1 MKKSLWFCLGACC
14 ALTGAVCAEEVVV
27 GAGLTHAFTNGSAQ
41 VQSDAV
47 RVADR
52 AVLEK
57 SGAGTLTLQTGVF
70 TENHPVQINVRAG
83 AVKVVETEPL
93 VTAYPKPTAVMEKA
107 AFWLDAAEGG
117 TMSLRV
123 GTEDEV
129 ETWRDVRETGAGTTE
144 NPFAYPRAVVW
155 TNQHLTA
162 FPQRKAYLEKDA
174 VYFRGYGNG
183 CFMNWVKPNGAQ
195 ATISNLRNVFIVQSA
210 ASNYGYTLGQR
221 AGQQP
226 YFQTGGGKLWC
237 THNYENMPMHASRT
251 YVNGAEVDPFTTSY
265 VTKSIMVMEIE
276 CLGDPQ
282 SAQCFFNDRDMQ
294 LKTTAGSELPLVNDK
309 KVNPILG
316 TSAQTGGGN
325 RAGGEYVHEMLL
337 FTNQLTA
344 AERMAVS
351 DWLNQKW
358 KGTPP
363 PASLPAT
370 TVTLATNG
378 AFVVDGEMPAVT
390 LKGDGLLRKEGAGAL
405 TLRSS
410 YQPRNAA
417 THVAVAEG
425 TLALGY
431 GLPFTCAA
439 GDVITSTQ
447 QYYGPE
453 LAPPVAGDDATR
465 LVKNGTGPITLDA
478 IPAGVTKIQ
487 VNGGELTLADPERPQ
502 NLVAP
507 AGPENMRVDPAATG
521 TTFGFEEFTAENTQ
535 YVNVAS
541 NGVKY
546 GWHAIVPPLL
556 DGKTQDS
563 QVFFYN
569 TAKGSRPSW
578 GLPTTAPEGTSVL
591 TIKNNASA
599 WTEIEVPQSGL
610 YTLTFWVAARGG
622 GYAGRQ
628 LEVLVGSA
636 ADTLTSY
643 GTFQTLSASWMKVV
657 FQNVRLSAGRQ
668 QFWFRSLYLNDD
680 RCTLIDQISFVY
692 QPEEVGVYSIPN
704 GDFEIQA
711 PDFVNAYSLD
721 NTNRVPGFTVKQ
733 PDSTGVATHGNEVLG
748 GVSGS
753 SSFGVYGADTW
764 RHFNLPWNRPGS
776 RVQFMMTGNGSELT
790 TTFTPPAGTWRFVAD
805 ASVWQVTYE
814 TSDAYDLAARVTIGE
829 RTVDLGVYNL
839 VNHKLV
845 ARTWPNAFTTDGT
858 TPVTLTLTGSVAV
871 NRRCGHA
878 MIDNLKLMPVPFVG
892 TSLLANGGF
901 EGGTGWTFDIAPKP
915 QLSGPNDSQTI
926 SGSRIMSYDHDA
938 AGFYSRYFGS
948 EWFQGNYCVV
958 LVNED
963 AIYQSVTFPT
973 GGLYRLSANMS
984 SRCVPGQTS
993 FGSGGNPVACYL
1005 AKDGVTN
1012 WLGRTDSLMLTN
1024 YHEYAFIARVPEAG
1038 GTYDVGFKGQIR
1050 WDGTWAGKIDRSS
1063 MLDAAQLYRIET
1075 EKPIEIPENL
1085 EIEVAPGACL
1095 KLDFDGTNEINRL
1108 VLGGVSRAGFVSLAE
1123 CPHLLGT
1130 LSGRGTLF
1138 IRPKGTTI
1146 LFR

>member
-1 MKKSLWFCLGACC
+1 MRKYMLSWLGACC
-14 ALTGAVCAEEVVV
+14 ALTGATRAEEVAV
-27 GAGLTHAFTNGSAQ
+27 GAGLTHAFTNEAAQ

-52 AVLEK
+52 AVLEM
-57 SGAGTLTLQTGVF
+57 SGAGTLTLQTGAF
-70 TENHPVQINVRAG
+70 TENRPVQIDVRAG

-107 AFWLDAAEGG
+107 AFWLDAAESG
-117 TMSLRV
+117 TMSLRA

-144 NPFAYPRAVVW
+144 NPFAYPRAVAW

-174 VYFRGYGNG
+174 VYCRGYGNG
-183 CFMNWVKPNGAQ
+183 CFMNWVKPNGTQ

-210 ASNYGYTLGQR
+210 ASSYGYTLGQR
-221 AGQQP
+221 SGQQP
-226 YFQTGGGKLWC
+226 YFQIGGGMLWC

-265 VTKSIMVMEIE
+265 TTKSIMVMEVE

-294 LKTTAGSELPLVNDK
+294 LKTTAGTELPQVDGK
-309 KVNPILG
+309 KINPILG

-344 AERMAVS
+344 VERMAVS

-358 KGTPP
+358 KGTLP

-378 AFVVDGEMPAVT
+378 AFVVDGEVPAVT

-410 YQPRNAA
+410 YRPRNAA

-453 LAPPVAGDDATR
+453 LAPPVAGGDATR
-465 LVKNGTGPITLDA
+465 LVKNGTGPVTLDA

-507 AGPENMRVDPAATG
+507 ADPEDMCVDPAATG
-521 TTFGFEEFTAENTQ
+521 TTFCFEEFTAENTQ

-541 NGVKY
+541 NGVRY

-556 DGKTQDS
+556 DGKQQES

-569 TAKGSRPSW
+569 TAFGSRPSW
-578 GLPTTAPEGTSVL
+578 GLPTSAPEGTSVL

-599 WTEIEVPQSGL
+599 WTEIEVPRSGL
-610 YTLTFWVAARGG
+610 YTLTFWAAPRSS
-622 GYAGRQ
+622 GYTGRQ
-628 LEVLVGSA
+628 LEVLVGPD
-636 ADTLTSY
+636 ADNLTSC
-643 GTFQTLSASWMKVV
+643 GAFQTSSASWAK
-657 FQNVRLSAGRQ
+657 FTFRNVPLSAGRQ

-680 RCTLIDQISFVY
+680 RCTLVDQISFVR
-692 QPEEVGVYSIPN
+692 QSDEVGVYSIPN

-711 PDFVNAYSLD
+711 PDFVNSYSLS

-733 PDSTGVATHGNEVLG
+733 PDSIGIATHVNEVLG
-748 GVSGS
+748 GTSGS
-753 SSFGVYGADTW
+753 SSFGVYGTSGW

-776 RVQFMMTGNGSELT
+776 RVQFMMTGNGSELS

-814 TSDAYDLAARVTIGE
+814 ASDAYNLAARVTMGE
-829 RTVDLGVYNL
+829 RTVDLGVCSL

-858 TPVTLTLTGSVAV
+858 TPVTLTLAGSVAV
-871 NRRCGHA
+871 NRKCGHA
-878 MIDNLKLMPVPFVG
+878 MIDNLKLLPDSFAG

-915 QLSGPNDSQTI
+915 PLHPETESTQTI
-926 SGSRIMSYDHDA
+926 GGSSILAYDRGGSYTIN
-938 AGFYSRYFGS
+938 FGS
-948 EWFQGNYCVV
+948 EWFEGSYC
-958 LVNED
+958 LKIVNED
-963 AIYQSVTFPT
+963 TVYQRVTFPT
-973 GGLYRLSANMS
+973 GGLYRLSANMA
-984 SRCVPGQTS
+984 SRCS
-993 FGSGGNPVACYL
+993 AGSTYLGNGLNPVACYL

-1012 WLGRTDSLMLTN
+1012 WLGRTDSIMFTN
-1024 YHEYAFIARVPEAG
+1024 FHEYAFIARVPEAG
-1038 GTYDVGFKGQIR
+1038 GTYDVGFQGQIR
-1050 WDGTWAGKIDRSS
+1050 WDGTKAGKVDRTA
-1063 MLDAAQLYRIET
+1063 LVDAAQLYRIET

-1146 LFR
+1146 IFR